1 MSAPTYAVVASSG
14 FGTSA
19 TTQTL
24 STPHTGGELLV
35 LVIAPNTSI
44 TGVTF
49 NGNAM
54 SSAFTAFDSAGFT
67 SRVSGWRIAASA
79 LTADVVAT
87 FSASS
92 VCAMY
97 CLSVVDLVS
106 ITRAQ
111 TLSAAGSATGNIALA
126 AIDGTANDTLLGLFH
141 NTSGTSSSW
150 AAGTDATSLGILTY
164 TSTRGAI
171 LTTEPSN
178 AGRVMDANFTVST
191 TGNVAAVGLV
201 LSGPTAPS
209 SSTPAFGRYGVR
221 GPIR

>member
-1 MSAPTYAVVASSG
+1 MSAPTVAVVASSG

-19 TTQTL
+19 TSHTL

-35 LVIAPNTSI
+35 LVLGGNSA

-49 NGNAM
+49 NGSSM
-54 SSAFTAFDSAGFT
+54 TSAFTQFESSGFT
-67 SRVSGWRIAASA
+67 SRVSGWRIAATA
-79 LTADVVAT
+79 ATADVVVS
-87 FSASS
+87 FSVSTT
-92 VCAMY
+92 CAAY
-97 CLSVVDLVS
+97 CLSVTDLVS
-106 ITRAQ
+106 ITRPQ

-126 AIDGTANDTLLGLFH
+126 AIDGTADDTLLGLFH
-141 NTSGTSSSW
+141 NQSGTSSSW

-164 TSTRGAI
+164 TSTRGSI